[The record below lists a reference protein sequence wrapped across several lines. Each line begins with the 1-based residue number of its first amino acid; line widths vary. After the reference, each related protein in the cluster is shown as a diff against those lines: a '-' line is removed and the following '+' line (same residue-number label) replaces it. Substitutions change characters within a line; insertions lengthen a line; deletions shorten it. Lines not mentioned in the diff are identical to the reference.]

1 MEERIRARIAEIEAE
16 REQFVA
22 QANQQIAAFNGAIQA
37 LRGLLEPDPRSG
49 GPGTEEADAPH

>member
-37 LRGLLEPDPRSG
+37 LRSLLEAEP
-49 GPGTEEADAPH
+49 EEGDDARE